1 MELSSELIEI
11 ETGKRSVLAGWWAT
25 CALLPALLAKVFSN
39 ALHFKK

>member
-11 ETGKRSVLAGWWAT
+11 ETEKRKSVLASWWD
-25 CALLPALLAKVFSN
+25 LLATVFSN